1 MALKVQKLLTLE
13 LLGQQGRENR
23 LLQQGSKRVGGVTG
37 VDPNAFGDFGSNG
50 RFAQVS
56 VDKREA
62 PPGARSAAGEHEAAG
77 VFYGAHA
84 DGGGV
89 HGIDPTDR
97 RPVSNFCTLRLQTR
111 RTPPQKW
118 RLRYKNCS
126 HPDSHAHKNRPSNL
140 AEPISRVVVT

>member
-1 MALKVQKLLTLE
+1 MTLHNSPSQRAREQFLYPKAAKPQDAPSKTALKVQKLLTPE

-77 VFYGAHA
+77 VFLRRSRGWR
-84 DGGGV
+84 GSSW
-89 HGIDPTDR
+89 DR
-97 RPVSNFCTLRLQTR
+97 P
-111 RTPPQKW
+111 
-118 RLRYKNCS
+118 Y
-126 HPDSHAHKNRPSNL
+126 
-140 AEPISRVVVT
+140 